1 MKEVLAGRQ
10 EQLREAFERNKQSQ
24 EECRLQKLE
33 IEKQIDLVKAQERIE
48 HENILSIRHN
58 YSKELENQIQDI
70 ENRKKM
76 EKDAQLMEFEKE
88 KVCNTSL
95 ILNVNFSHHF
105 SS

>member
-10 EQLREAFERNKQSQ
+10 DQLREAFERNKQSQ

-48 HENILSIRHN
+48 HENILNIRHN

-88 KVCNTSL
+88 KVCNTFL
-95 ILNVNFSHHF
+95 TFRC
-105 SS
+105 